1 MVREF
6 FYFEEKGGKE
16 MATVD
21 KLEIDGIV
29 RDIQDKSLT
38 ETVNTL
44 SLDYQETKNKVT
56 DIEGDVAELQ
66 EIVGESAVT
75 SVNGKSGAVTLDAED
90 VGAAPANH
98 VDVTGGENI
107 KGHVKVTTDFSNAT
121 ENDVVPSAPA
131 VKTAV
136 NNLQQA
142 INSKSTVPTNHASS
156 DITYG
161 IGTSSNYGH
170 VKVDNTYDKESP
182 EAADG
187 VAASAY
193 ALQSAYNELKQRPV
207 GVQSVNGKT
216 GSNVTLNASDVGA
229 APSNH
234 ASPTAGEASPVYGGG
249 TSTQFGHVSLTDV
262 YNNPNTDAETDGA
275 ANSKAASAYAVQAMY
290 KEIME
295 SGAGGGTYVE
305 ANPTLSGGEEALT
318 AIQIGSEKYA
328 IEGGGGGVSDYTE
341 LENKPSI
348 NNVELDGNKTSSDL
362 GLAPASHTHTSSDVS
377 GLAGVA
383 TSGSYNDLSNKP
395 TKLSDF
401 TDDLISIGNVEPSAS
416 SEVEIFIDE
425 SEDYASGIPSVVQEQ
440 TGAITVLDG
449 RATAVPNICVRKGD
463 VCMIQFGVNNANTYS
478 TDPFGVVPEFARP
491 HTKRYLNGAL
501 RIPNGTYYPAFFI
514 IDTNGNIY
522 TEWNSG
528 NKDTVYL
535 CGTYLI

>member
-1 MVREF
+1 
-6 FYFEEKGGKE
+6 

-21 KLEIDGIV
+21 KLEIDGVV

-90 VGAAPANH
+90 VDAAPASH
-98 VDVTGGENI
+98 IDVTGGENV

-121 ENDVVPSAPA
+121 DNDVVPSAPA

-170 VKVDNTYDKESP
+170 VKVDNTYDKETP

-216 GSNVTLNASDVGA
+216 GSTVSLNASDVGA

-249 TSTQFGHVSLTDV
+249 TSSQFGHVSLTDV
-262 YNNPNTDAETDGA
+262 YDNPNTDVETDGA

-305 ANPTLSGGEEALT
+305 ANPTLSGGEEVLT
-318 AIQIGSEKYA
+318 AIQIGAEKFA
-328 IEGGGGGVSDYTE
+328 IEGGGGGVDLSSTE
-341 LENKPSI
+341 KAI
-348 NNVELDGNKTSSDL
+348 GTWVDGSTLYERVFTITGFSKM
-362 GLAPASHTHTSSDVS
+362 VS
-377 GLAGVA
+377 GTAYEIIA
-383 TSGSYNDLSNKP
+383 TPRATYGIDKLISGSVMIKTLS
-395 TKLSDF
+395 
-401 TDDLISIGNVEPSAS
+401 
-416 SEVEIFIDE
+416 
-425 SEDYASGIPSVVQEQ
+425 VQDNA
-440 TGAITVLDG
+440 TPIYTV
-449 RATAVPNICVRKGD
+449 
-463 VCMIQFGVNNANTYS
+463 S
-478 TDPFGVVPEFARP
+478 
-491 HTKRYLNGAL
+491 
-501 RIPNGTYYPAFFI
+501 NGTFWNDKYDDVIKFI
-514 IDTNGNIY
+514 PFSNLGSDAPQDIKEFYIILTY
-522 TEWNSG
+522 TKNV
-528 NKDTVYL
+528 T
-535 CGTYLI
+535 

>member
-1 MVREF
+1 
-6 FYFEEKGGKE
+6 

-21 KLEIDGIV
+21 KLEIDGVV

-38 ETVNTL
+38 ETVNAL
-44 SLDYQETKNKVT
+44 FLDYQETKNKVT
-56 DIEGDVAELQ
+56 DIEGDVTELQ
-66 EIVGESAVT
+66 EIVDESAVT
-75 SVNGKSGAVTLDAED
+75 SVNGKSGAVTLGAED
-90 VGAAPANH
+90 IDAAPANH
-98 VDVTGGENI
+98 VDITGGENI

-121 ENDVVPSAPA
+121 DNDVVPSAPA

-216 GSNVTLNASDVGA
+216 GSAVSLNASDIGA

-249 TSTQFGHVSLTDV
+249 TSSQFGHVSLTDV
-262 YNNPNTDAETDGA
+262 YDNPNTDAETDGA

-295 SGAGGGTYVE
+295 GGAGGGTHVE
-305 ANPTLSGGEEALT
+305 ANPTLSGGEEVLT

-328 IEGGGGGVSDYTE
+328 VEGSGGGVSDYTE

-377 GLAGVA
+377 GLANVA

-401 TDDLISIGNVEPSAS
+401 TNDVKEVNIGNVEPVDES
-416 SEVEIFIDE
+416 VEIFIDE
-425 SEDYASGIPSVVQEQ
+425 SEDYASGIPSVEEVQ
-440 TGAITVLDG
+440 TGAIQLLSG
-449 RATAVPNICVRKGD
+449 TANICPNTATRKGSI
-463 VCMIQFGVNNANTYS
+463 CMIQFGTNGSAVSGTNS
-478 TDPFGVVPEFARP
+478 FGTLPEFARP
-491 HTKRYLNGAL
+491 SADRFLTGAL
-501 RIPNGTYYPAFFI
+501 QVSSQWFNAVFKIGADGSITTTWA
-514 IDTNGNIY
+514 
-522 TEWNSG
+522 SG
-528 NKDTVYL
+528 SKTAAYI
-535 CGTYLI
+535 CGTYII

>member
-21 KLEIDGIV
+21 KLEIDGVV
-29 RDIQDKSLT
+29 RNIQDKSLT

-193 ALQSAYNELKQRPV
+193 ALQSAYNELKQRPI

-216 GSNVTLNASDVGA
+216 GSNVALNASDVSA
-229 APSNH
+229 APNNH

-249 TSTQFGHVSLTDV
+249 TSSQFGHVSLTDV
-262 YNNPNTDAETDGA
+262 YDNPNTDAETDGA

-318 AIQIGSEKYA
+318 AIQIGSEKFS

-377 GLAGVA
+377 GLAGIA

-401 TDDLISIGNVEPSAS
+401 TDDLISISNTEPSVS

-425 SEDYASGIPSVVQEQ
+425 SEDYASGIPSTVQEQ
-440 TGAITVLDG
+440 TGTITINSG
-449 RATAVPNICVRKGD
+449 SANICPNTCTRKGNI
-463 VCMIQFGVNNANTYS
+463 CMIQLGINGSSVTGTNSFGTIP
-478 TDPFGVVPEFARP
+478 TFAIPTSDRF
-491 HTKRYLNGAL
+491 LCGAL
-501 RIPNGTYYPAFFI
+501 QMSGQWFNAVFK
-514 IDTNGNIY
+514 IDTNGEITTSWGSASKTAAY
-522 TEWNSG
+522 IT
-528 NKDTVYL
+528 
-535 CGTYLI
+535 GTYLI

>member
-1 MVREF
+1 
-6 FYFEEKGGKE
+6 

-21 KLEIDGIV
+21 KLEIDGVV
-29 RDIQDKSLT
+29 RNIKDSSLT

-44 SLDYQETKNKVT
+44 AADYEETKGKVS
-56 DIEGDVAELQ
+56 DAEEAIADLQ

-75 SVNGKSGAVTLDAED
+75 SVNGHSGAVTLDAEA
-90 VGAAPANH
+90 VGAAPSAH
-98 VDVTGGENI
+98 VNVTGGENV
-107 KGHVKVTTDFSNAT
+107 KGHVKVTTDIQSAID
-121 ENDVVPSAPA
+121 NDVVPSAPA
-131 VKTAV
+131 VKQAV
-136 NNLQQA
+136 NTLQQA
-142 INSKSTVPTNHASS
+142 INGKSTVPTNHASN

-170 VKVDNTYDKESP
+170 VKINNEYDVGAGEP
-182 EAADG
+182 EPTDGEAA
-187 VAASAY
+187 SIY
-193 ALQSAYNELKQRPV
+193 ALQSAYKELKERPI
-207 GVQSVNGKT
+207 GIQQVNGKT
-216 GSNVTLNASDVGA
+216 GSNITLNASDVGA

-249 TSTQFGHVSLTDV
+249 TSNQFGHVSLTDV
-262 YNNPNTDAETDGA
+262 YDNPNTDAETDGA

-401 TDDLISIGNVEPSAS
+401 TDDLISIGNTEPSAS

-425 SEDYASGIPSVVQEQ
+425 SEDYASGIPSTVQEQ
-440 TGAITVLDG
+440 TGAITINSG
-449 RATAVPNICVRKGD
+449 SANICPNTCTRKGD
-463 VCMIQFGVNNANTYS
+463 ICMIQLGINGSSVTGTNSFGTIPA
-478 TDPFGVVPEFARP
+478 FAIPTSDRF
-491 HTKRYLNGAL
+491 LCGAL
-501 RIPNGTYYPAFFI
+501 QMSGQWFNAVFK
-514 IDTNGNIY
+514 IDTNGEITTSWGSASKTAAY
-522 TEWNSG
+522 IT
-528 NKDTVYL
+528 
-535 CGTYLI
+535 GTYLI